1 MHVVTNTLLSHGKPC
16 RFNQRRRDSHSWMV
30 GINTVLS
37 DRFTHFII
45 TSVLWSRMHNVCW
58 STTTKSSVFH
68 VTAFRWP
75 CLFVCEYR
83 LSCYSVLFYKR
94 LYIQYKR
101 LRVVGFA
108 IYIVILYMFRKIAVR
123 LFYSTVYGQIC
134 FKSCFPFPICE
145 KYQSWCACLFTIR
158 AYPSKGAIFTYI

>member
-1 MHVVTNTLLSHGKPC
+1 
-16 RFNQRRRDSHSWMV
+16 
-30 GINTVLS
+30 
-37 DRFTHFII
+37 
-45 TSVLWSRMHNVCW
+45 MHNVCW

-108 IYIVILYMFRKIAVR
+108 IYIVILYMFRKIAQSDYFTAQCMVR
-123 LFYSTVYGQIC
+123 FVLNPA
-134 FKSCFPFPICE
+134 FPFQFA
-145 KYQSWCACLFTIR
+145 KNTSLDVLACSLLELIQAKVLFLLTFR
-158 AYPSKGAIFTYI
+158 KQTVLAAYLYLLCCVTLVSNYLCIYSNLIHLFIFMFMNVHL